1 MKDTEILKGRNG
13 TRMTLKERIRADRN
27 FSRVQ
32 EKNKEK
38 IFHAKVAMSAKKR
51 FFRVREVKKYGV
63 RSMVY

>member
-1 MKDTEILKGRNG
+1 
-13 TRMTLKERIRADRN
+13 MTLKERIRADRN